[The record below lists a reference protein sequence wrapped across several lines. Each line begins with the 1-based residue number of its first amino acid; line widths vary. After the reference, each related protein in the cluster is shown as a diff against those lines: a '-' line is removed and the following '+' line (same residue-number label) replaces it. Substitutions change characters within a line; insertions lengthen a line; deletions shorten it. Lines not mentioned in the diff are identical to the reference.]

1 MLFSWKKNR
10 EKEKIFLNK
19 NNNALLAELRQK
31 GITNKNILNA
41 IKKVPR
47 ELFVNEI
54 SIQWAYENIPLPI
67 DCEQTISQPYVVA
80 YMIDCLKLKKT
91 DKVLEIGTGTGYQTA
106 IISYLCQKIYTIEIF
121 DKLFHQAKININK
134 LKIKN
139 VIYKHDNG
147 INSWGEEILFD
158 AIIISA
164 ASEEIPS
171 KILKNLKN
179 YGNLIIPKKYPFDNQ
194 KLILIKKTGKNSFDQ
209 KELFDVKFVP
219 LLNKNI
225 DIDRTDSH
233 AK

>member
-1 MLFSWKKNR
+1 MQFFRKKNSI
-10 EKEKIFLNK
+10 KEKIFFNK
-19 NNNALLAELRQK
+19 NNNDLVEELREK
-31 GITNKNILNA
+31 GITNKNILSA

-47 ELFVNEI
+47 ELFVNKL
-54 SIQWAYENIPLPI
+54 SSQLAYENMPLPVE
-67 DCEQTISQPYVVA
+67 CGQTISQPYVVA

-106 IISYLCQKIYTIEIF
+106 IISHLCQKIYTIEIF

-134 LKIKN
+134 LKLRN
-139 VIYKHDNG
+139 VIYKHGNG
-147 INSWGEEILFD
+147 INGWGEEILFD

-171 KILKNLKN
+171 KVLKNLKN
-179 YGNLIIPKKYPFDNQ
+179 YGNLIIPKKYLFDNQ

-225 DIDRTDSH
+225 EH
-233 AK
+233 

>member
-1 MLFSWKKNR
+1 MDFFIKKNSI
-10 EKEKIFLNK
+10 KERIFFNK
-19 NNNALLAELRQK
+19 NIDDLVEELREN
-31 GITNKNILNA
+31 GITDNNILNA

-47 ELFVNEI
+47 ELFVNKL
-54 SIQWAYENIPLPI
+54 SSQLAYQNIPLPVE
-67 DCEQTISQPYVVA
+67 CGQTISQPYVVA

-106 IISYLCQKIYTIEIF
+106 IISHLCQKIYTIEIF

-134 LKIKN
+134 LKIRN
-139 VIYKHDNG
+139 VIHKHDNG
-147 INSWGEEILFD
+147 INGWGEEILFD

-225 DIDRTDSH
+225 EH
-233 AK
+233 

>member
-1 MLFSWKKNR
+1 MHFFRKKNSI
-10 EKEKIFLNK
+10 KERIFFNK
-19 NNNALLAELRQK
+19 NNDDLVKELKEK
-31 GITNKNILNA
+31 GIIDKNILNA

-47 ELFVNEI
+47 ELFVNKL
-54 SIQWAYENIPLPI
+54 SSQLAYENMPLPVE
-67 DCEQTISQPYVVA
+67 CGQTISQPYVVA

-106 IISYLCQKIYTIEIF
+106 IISHLCQKIYTIEIF

-134 LKIKN
+134 LKIRN
-139 VIYKHDNG
+139 VIHKHDNG
-147 INSWGEEILFD
+147 INGWGEEILFD

-179 YGNLIIPKKYPFDNQ
+179 YGNLIIPKKYPLENQ

-225 DIDRTDSH
+225 EH
-233 AK
+233 

>member
-1 MLFSWKKNR
+1 MHF
-10 EKEKIFLNK
+10 FNK
-19 NNNALLAELRQK
+19 NNDDLVEELKEK
-31 GITNKNILNA
+31 GIADKNILNS

-47 ELFVNEI
+47 ELFVNKL
-54 SIQWAYENIPLPI
+54 SSQVAYENIPLPVE
-67 DCEQTISQPYVVA
+67 CGQTISQPYVVA

-106 IISYLCQKIYTIEIF
+106 IISHLCQKIYTIEIF

-134 LKIKN
+134 LKIRN
-139 VIYKHDNG
+139 VIHKRDNG
-147 INSWGEEILFD
+147 INGWGEEILFD

-194 KLILIKKTGKNSFDQ
+194 KLILIKKTGKNTFDQ

-225 DIDRTDSH
+225 EH
-233 AK
+233 

>member
-1 MLFSWKKNR
+1 M
-10 EKEKIFLNK
+10 KERIFFNK
-19 NNNALLAELRQK
+19 NNDDLVKELREK
-31 GITNKNILNA
+31 GITDKNILSA

-47 ELFVNEI
+47 ELFVNKI

-139 VIYKHDNG
+139 VIHKHDNG

-171 KILKNLKN
+171 KILGNLKN
-179 YGNLIIPKKYPFDNQ
+179 YGKLIFPKKYPSKNQ
-194 KLILIKKTGKNSFDQ
+194 KLILVKKKGENSFE
-209 KELFDVKFVP
+209 KEELFDVKFVP

-225 DIDRTDSH
+225 DIDRADSH

>member
-1 MLFSWKKNR
+1 MHF
-10 EKEKIFLNK
+10 FNK
-19 NNNALLAELRQK
+19 NNDDLVEELKEK
-31 GITNKNILNA
+31 GIADKNILNS

-47 ELFVNEI
+47 ELFVNKL
-54 SIQWAYENIPLPI
+54 SIQLAYENMPLPVE
-67 DCEQTISQPYVVA
+67 CGQTISQPYVVA

-106 IISYLCQKIYTIEIF
+106 IISHLCQKIYTIEIF

-134 LKIKN
+134 LKIRN
-139 VIYKHDNG
+139 VIHKHDNG
-147 INSWGEEILFD
+147 INGWGEEILFD

-225 DIDRTDSH
+225 DIDRADSH
-233 AK
+233 EK

>member
-1 MLFSWKKNR
+1 MHFFRKKNST
-10 EKEKIFLNK
+10 KERIFFNK
-19 NNNALLAELRQK
+19 NNDDLVKELREK
-31 GITNKNILNA
+31 GITDKNILNA

-47 ELFVNEI
+47 ELFVNKL
-54 SIQWAYENIPLPI
+54 SIQLAYENMPLPVE
-67 DCEQTISQPYVVA
+67 CGQTISQPYVVA

-106 IISYLCQKIYTIEIF
+106 IISHLCQKIYTIEIF

-134 LKIKN
+134 LKIRN
-139 VIYKHDNG
+139 VIHKHDNG
-147 INSWGEEILFD
+147 INGWGEEILFD

-171 KILKNLKN
+171 KVLKNLKN

-225 DIDRTDSH
+225 EH
-233 AK
+233 